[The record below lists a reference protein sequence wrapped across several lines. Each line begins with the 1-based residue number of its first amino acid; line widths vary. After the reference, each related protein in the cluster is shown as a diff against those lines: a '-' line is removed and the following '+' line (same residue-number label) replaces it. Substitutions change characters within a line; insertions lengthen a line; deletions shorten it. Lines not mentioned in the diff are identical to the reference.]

1 MRTRYRV
8 WMNGQ
13 ALDEIADSIC
23 ITDIREKTPKMQAE
37 TCDRI
42 GGMGTRLL
50 RMARQS
56 LSVAVRFAVREYD
69 TARRREVLNKI
80 RAWAKEGYLQ
90 TSDRPWLRLYVTCE
104 KLPNADSAL
113 RWTDDVE
120 MTLTAYDC
128 PWWEED
134 SPVQATYSGSAG
146 SVVIANGGTAESVL
160 DAAITCYGVVDSMR
174 ISTGGRAFALSG
186 LGMLHGDKV
195 LIGHDQ
201 RGILSIRNGNGD
213 SLMSHRTPESADDL
227 VLSPGDNEILFT
239 ADASCTAVFSTR
251 GRYE

>member
-1 MRTRYRV
+1 MISRYRV

-13 ALDEIADSIC
+13 ALDEMDGSIC

-37 TCDRI
+37 TCDRAD
-42 GGMGTRLL
+42 GMGTRLL

-56 LSVAVRFAVREYD
+56 LSVTVRFSVREYD
-69 TARRREVLNKI
+69 TAKRREVLNQV

-90 TSDRPWLRLYVTCE
+90 TSDRPGLRLYVVCE

-128 PWWEED
+128 PWWEEE

-146 SVVIANGGTAESVL
+146 SATLANAGTADSVL
-160 DAAITCYGVVDSMR
+160 DADITCYGVVDSMR
-174 ISTGGRAFALSG
+174 ISTGGRAFALQG

-195 LIGHDQ
+195 LIGHDE
-201 RGILSIRNGNGD
+201 RGILSIRNGSGE
-213 SLMSHRTPESADDL
+213 SLMAKRTAESADEL
-227 VLSPGDNEILFT
+227 VLSPGDNEITFT